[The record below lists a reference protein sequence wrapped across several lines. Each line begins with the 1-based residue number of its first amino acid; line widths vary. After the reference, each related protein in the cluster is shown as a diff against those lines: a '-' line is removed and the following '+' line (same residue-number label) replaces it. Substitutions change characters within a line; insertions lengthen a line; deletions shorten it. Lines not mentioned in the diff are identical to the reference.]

1 MALPGSGLRW
11 ALSVSPCQ
19 VSPPWGMEAPQVA
32 TWQSF
37 QFTSIFGLSREA
49 GSPCGLAAGHMDQ
62 AKSQWAAG
70 EVAAMTSFRST
81 ILLSRNQ
88 TCPSSSSPASGVFS
102 QLLSR
107 TRKDRACAQHYHD
120 SHRNSYYHRIKGKGE
135 DFSGAT
141 WAEET
146 NPTLPSTV
154 PGGYRNPLVSA
165 LGVQPAEAWC
175 SNQGSL
181 GPRCRDWGGGVA
193 LETEDLCPRF
203 SPGDCVSSPHP
214 HGSGSCTWRPPV
226 CSLPAV

>member
-70 EVAAMTSFRST
+70 EVAAMTSVRST

-107 TRKDRACAQHYHD
+107 TRKDRACQNQGGAH
-120 SHRNSYYHRIKGKGE
+120 IIMTAIETVTITEPKGKGRTSLGQRGE
-135 DFSGAT
+135 RR
-141 WAEET
+141 
-146 NPTLPSTV
+146 PTLPFFLPSQEVTGT
-154 PGGYRNPLVSA
+154 PSF
-165 LGVQPAEAWC
+165 
-175 SNQGSL
+175 
-181 GPRCRDWGGGVA
+181 PR
-193 LETEDLCPRF
+193 
-203 SPGDCVSSPHP
+203 
-214 HGSGSCTWRPPV
+214 
-226 CSLPAV
+226 